1 MEAALARN
9 PAHRPHAA
17 DLLKHE
23 ALNPPREDQPRCQSL
38 DSALLERKRLL
49 SRKELEL
56 AESITGRGP
65 LPRCGVGGAAPFS
78 VHIRR
83 SLESSSFS
91 RAVLFFEKF
100 LHPHNKSCNRDY
112 NWGLRRSHVV
122 LLMQWQSPRPS
133 IKYRA

>member
-56 AESITGRGP
+56 AESITDSSCVGSTEESAEMLRRQRSLYIDLGALAGYFNLVRGP
-65 LPRCGVGGAAPFS
+65 PM
-78 VHIRR
+78 
-83 SLESSSFS
+83 LE
-91 RAVLFFEKF
+91 
-100 LHPHNKSCNRDY
+100 Y
-112 NWGLRRSHVV
+112 G
-122 LLMQWQSPRPS
+122 
-133 IKYRA
+133 